1 MMNNNQNDTG
11 KSTGGHSS
19 GAAFSGGVGF
29 GNDLTALKEKKTQK
43 IDSAVWDGSPAT
55 GKHLH

>member
-11 KSTGGHSS
+11 KSTGDHSS
-19 GAAFSGGVGF
+19 GAFSGGVGF
-29 GNDLTALKEKKTQK
+29 GNDLTALREKQTQK
-43 IDSAVWDGSPAT
+43 IDSAVWDGNPAT